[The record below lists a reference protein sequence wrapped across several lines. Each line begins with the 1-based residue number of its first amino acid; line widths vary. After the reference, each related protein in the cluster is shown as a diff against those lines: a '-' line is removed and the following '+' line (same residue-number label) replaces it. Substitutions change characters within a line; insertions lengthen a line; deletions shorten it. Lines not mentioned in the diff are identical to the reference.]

1 MEGSRKLEALLSRQ
15 YGLVRTSGAIL
26 VNLQAEGSR
35 SLPLK
40 SFYSPVLTELDYI
53 INDKTQEMCTFIGA
67 SFKLQPL

>member
-53 INDKTQEMCTFIGA
+53 LMT
-67 SFKLQPL
+67 KLKKCARL